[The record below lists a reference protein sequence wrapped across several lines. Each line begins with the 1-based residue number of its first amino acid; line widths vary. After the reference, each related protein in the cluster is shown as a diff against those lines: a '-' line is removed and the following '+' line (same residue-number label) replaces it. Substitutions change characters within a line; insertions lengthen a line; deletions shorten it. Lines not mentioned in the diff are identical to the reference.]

1 MPPNSITLDFQKMP
15 TVTVDGKTQKF
26 QADKAN
32 NGFQEIIQGGV
43 TYSLV
48 KNAASGHFQM
58 TIKGEPAA
66 LEKYNFGVGKGRVT
80 NASFGKSE
88 SMDGFFKGTSYVGDQ
103 SEAPKYFESFS
114 IGGAHLAD
122 RTAFLQS
129 GAWGLDQNAAEKE
142 LNRLEKE
149 AKKLAESKTEAKKD
163 TEAKT
168 ESKPQ
173 LQVSD
178 PAKKDQVDSS
188 QKSNESV
195 PVPTT
200 AILKEKAVKLLNK
213 MNKAQERLPSLKE
226 NSAAQDIRK
235 SLSRLAEGVSLKSLK
250 FNNSETEKLF
260 LTSANDYLQGVDRD
274 IDDFSNPKDA
284 SLELIEQYPTQ
295 FQAACN
301 ELNSADQ
308 LPSLKDQNLQSL
320 SPEAILSKL
329 QTNEK
334 TKVLQL
340 FEELVIAKVSSMAV
354 DQVSSNSPS
363 PTQKSAQLLINLG
376 LQRQVVPGDGNCF
389 FFAVAANDSRDSQ
402 DSSISKSPREANT
415 RRDELLKTF
424 QQLTHEQAQKTFR
437 GKELF
442 LTWDALQSGLLSED
456 QLSSAENNPSRPLI
470 APSSWGNSSH
480 LKLNAIRTG
489 KPQVAIDAASD
500 KIYVY
505 HPSGRY
511 KSVDAKH
518 PNAKSDLQEFIKE
531 KDAQIYESLPGHWNA
546 VQVAKE

>member
-15 TVTVDGKTQKF
+15 TVTVDGRTQKF

-80 NASFGKSE
+80 NASFGKSG

-103 SEAPKYFESFS
+103 SKAPKYFESFS

-129 GAWGLDQNAAEKE
+129 GAWGLDQTSAEKE
-142 LNRLEKE
+142 LNRLEEE

-200 AILKEKAVKLLNK
+200 AILKEEAGKLLNK
-213 MNKAQERLPSLKE
+213 MNKAQEHLPSLKE

-235 SLSRLAEGVSLKSLK
+235 SLSRLAEGVSLESLK
-250 FNNSETEKLF
+250 FNNPETEKLF

-274 IDDFSNPKDA
+274 IDDFSNPKDS
-284 SLELIEQYPTQ
+284 SLGLINDYPKE
-295 FQAACN
+295 FLSACTRV
-301 ELNSADQ
+301 AQ
-308 LPSLKDQNLQSL
+308 DQNFQTLN
-320 SPEAILSKL
+320 PVVIFSKL
-329 QTNEK
+329 KGDEK
-334 TKVLQL
+334 TKVLKL
-340 FEELVIAKVSSMAV
+340 FEELVNAKVSSMAV

-363 PTQKSAQLLINLG
+363 PTQKSAELLGNLG

-456 QLSSAENNPSRPLI
+456 QIITADKNPSRPLI

>member
-1 MPPNSITLDFQKMP
+1 MEN
-15 TVTVDGKTQKF
+15 
-26 QADKAN
+26 
-32 NGFQEIIQGGV
+32 
-43 TYSLV
+43 
-48 KNAASGHFQM
+48 
-58 TIKGEPAA
+58 
-66 LEKYNFGVGKGRVT
+66 
-80 NASFGKSE
+80 
-88 SMDGFFKGTSYVGDQ
+88 FFKGTSHVGEGKGEKHYDD
-103 SEAPKYFESFS
+103 FS
-114 IGGAHLAD
+114 IAGGYLAD
-122 RTAFLQS
+122 KVSFLKS
-129 GAWGLDQNAAEKE
+129 GAWGLDQTSADKE
-142 LNRLEKE
+142 LERLEQE

-178 PAKKDQVDSS
+178 PAKKDQVDSPL
-188 QKSNESV
+188 KSNESV
-195 PVPTT
+195 PVPTP
-200 AILKEKAVKLLNK
+200 AILKEEAGKLLNK
-213 MNKAQERLPSLKE
+213 MNKAQEHLPSLKE
-226 NSAAQDIRK
+226 NSAAQDIWK
-235 SLSRLAEGVSLKSLK
+235 SLSRLAEGVSLESLE
-250 FNNSETEKLF
+250 FNNPETEKLF

-284 SLELIEQYPTQ
+284 SLGLINDYPKE
-295 FQAACN
+295 FLSACTRV
-301 ELNSADQ
+301 AQ
-308 LPSLKDQNLQSL
+308 DQNFQTLN
-320 SPEAILSKL
+320 PVVIFSKL
-329 QTNEK
+329 KGDEK
-334 TKVLQL
+334 TKVLKL
-340 FEELVIAKVSSMAV
+340 FEELVNAKVSSMAV

-363 PTQKSAQLLINLG
+363 PTQKSAELLGNLG

-456 QLSSAENNPSRPLI
+456 QIITADKNPSRPLI

>member
-1 MPPNSITLDFQKMP
+1 MRANSITLDFKKMP

-80 NASFGKSE
+80 NASFGKSD

-129 GAWGLDQNAAEKE
+129 GAWGLDQTSAEKE
-142 LNRLEKE
+142 LNRLEEE

-200 AILKEKAVKLLNK
+200 ATLKEEAGKLLNK
-213 MNKAQERLPSLKE
+213 MNKAQEHLPSLKE

-250 FNNSETEKLF
+250 FNNPETEKLF

-274 IDDFSNPKDA
+274 IDDFSNPKDS
-284 SLELIEQYPTQ
+284 SLGLINDYPKE
-295 FQAACN
+295 FLSACTRV
-301 ELNSADQ
+301 AQ
-308 LPSLKDQNLQSL
+308 DQNFQTLN
-320 SPEAILSKL
+320 PVVIFSKL
-329 QTNEK
+329 KGDEK
-334 TKVLQL
+334 TKVLKL
-340 FEELVIAKVSSMAV
+340 FEELVNAKVSSMAV

-363 PTQKSAQLLINLG
+363 PTQKSAELLGNLG

-456 QLSSAENNPSRPLI
+456 QIITADKNPSRPLI

-518 PNAKSDLQEFIKE
+518 PNAKSDLHEFIKE